1 MTSALKAFAD
11 STAVAQTYIEDVFDI
26 RLYNGNA
33 AARSLTT
40 GLNMSANPG
49 MVWIKRRNTTENH
62 CIFDTIRGTNAVLVS
77 HSTAASTTLT
87 NSLTAF
93 GSTGFSLSSATGV
106 NTNGGLYAAWSFRQ
120 AAKFFQTTSVSHT
133 SGVATTV
140 NLSSLGTVGMVM
152 VKRTDNTGDW
162 WVWHKDL
169 TAGSNLRLTA
179 NAAESST
186 AAYLSVSGTT
196 LSIASAQTT
205 GTYIVYAWAH
215 DTSDANGVVRCGT
228 YSGAGTQLGQHC
240 GWEPQMVFIKRKNGA
255 GDWLMF
261 DNLRGMPVGYND
273 PILYPNGSAAEVSAN
288 SFIDPLSTGFAI
300 NTADAAL
307 NAVGGTYVWMAI
319 RMPNKPPTTGSAVF
333 NAVVYT
339 GTNTD
344 NRLLDIGIQ
353 PDMVWLRR
361 RSGSGPG
368 YEGFLAGWRHR
379 GQAWVKTESSGPVE
393 TLTADGLDQQLAT
406 TEWGTAFSSNV
417 GVYIGNASGAS
428 STSPNINADTTAN
441 NHVAYGFRRR
451 AKVFDSQFYG
461 GNATAGR
468 IVYHKLG
475 VVPELIIIKA
485 LNSAQNW
492 LVWHKDLT
500 SISYQIYLD
509 TSGGEQGPYGDLNN
523 VNPTSTQF
531 EVGSGTI
538 VNGSGLAYMCM
549 VFATL
554 AGVSKVGTYTG
565 NGGSQVVDCGFSSA
579 ARFLMIKG
587 VSSGQWYVFDSAR
600 GILGGVDP
608 TLATSNTAAENN
620 TADTVA
626 THSTGFVV
634 GQNGVTN
641 LSVNGAKYIYLAFS

>member
-1 MTSALKAFAD
+1 
-11 STAVAQTYIEDVFDI
+11 
-26 RLYNGNA
+26 
-33 AARSLTT
+33 
-40 GLNMSANPG
+40 
-49 MVWIKRRNTTENH
+49 
-62 CIFDTIRGTNAVLVS
+62 
-77 HSTAASTTLT
+77 
-87 NSLTAF
+87 
-93 GSTGFSLSSATGV
+93 
-106 NTNGGLYAAWSFRQ
+106 
-120 AAKFFQTTSVSHT
+120 
-133 SGVATTV
+133 
-140 NLSSLGTVGMVM
+140 
-152 VKRTDNTGDW
+152 
-162 WVWHKDL
+162 
-169 TAGSNLRLTA
+169 
-179 NAAESST
+179 
-186 AAYLSVSGTT
+186 
-196 LSIASAQTT
+196 
-205 GTYIVYAWAH
+205 
-215 DTSDANGVVRCGT
+215 
-228 YSGAGTQLGQHC
+228 
-240 GWEPQMVFIKRKNGA
+240 
-255 GDWLMF
+255 
-261 DNLRGMPVGYND
+261 
-273 PILYPNGSAAEVSAN
+273 
-288 SFIDPLSTGFAI
+288 
-300 NTADAAL
+300 
-307 NAVGGTYVWMAI
+307 
-319 RMPNKPPTTGSAVF
+319 VF
-333 NAVVYT
+333 NPVVYT

-361 RSGSGPG
+361 RSGSGTG
-368 YEGFLAGWRHR
+368 YEGFLVGWRHR
-379 GQAWVKTESSGPVE
+379 GQAWIKTESSGPVE

-417 GVYIGNASGAS
+417 GVYIGNASGTAN
-428 STSPNINADTTAN
+428 TSPNINADTTAS

-451 AKVFDSQFYG
+451 GHVFDSQFYG

-468 IVYHKLG
+468 PVYHKLG

-531 EVGSGTI
+531 EVGSGSL
-538 VNGSGLAYMCM
+538 VNGSGIAYMCM

-565 NGGSQVVDCGFSSA
+565 NGSSQVVNCGFSSA
-579 ARFLMIKG
+579 ARFIMIKG

-600 GILGGVDP
+600 GILSGIDP
-608 TLATSNTAAENN
+608 TLTTSSTAAESN